1 MKNEEKFYICA
12 KCQKTLRIKQHVFYI
27 SDFQIDLTVGI
38 DLSNFNKIIYGK
50 LLKFAQKFWLK
61 LKRSLCFEI
70 LNDR

>member
-1 MKNEEKFYICA
+1 MF
-12 KCQKTLRIKQHVFYI
+12 FFDI
-27 SDFQIDLTVGI
+27 SEFQTDLTVRI